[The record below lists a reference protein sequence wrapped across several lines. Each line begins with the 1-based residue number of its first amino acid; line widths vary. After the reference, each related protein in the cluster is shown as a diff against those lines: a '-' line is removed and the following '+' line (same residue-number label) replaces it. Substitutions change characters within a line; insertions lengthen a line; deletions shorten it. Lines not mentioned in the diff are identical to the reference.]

1 MYMYS
6 KRTWKIESLLY
17 LDAALLALVVV
28 RESRSF
34 LSTQVQA
41 VVSSCRSTNRS
52 QPCIIAPA
60 VAAFDAIVARTTG
73 EKFATVDT
81 VYPNVN
87 DGVEGMYFIQQSVA
101 SSRENGAWLPLR
113 HKRARK

>member
-1 MYMYS
+1 MV
-6 KRTWKIESLLY
+6 T
-17 LDAALLALVVV
+17 
-28 RESRSF
+28 
-34 LSTQVQA
+34 
-41 VVSSCRSTNRS
+41 
-52 QPCIIAPA
+52 
-60 VAAFDAIVARTTG
+60 RTTG

-101 SSRENGAWLPLR
+101 SSRENCAWLPLR